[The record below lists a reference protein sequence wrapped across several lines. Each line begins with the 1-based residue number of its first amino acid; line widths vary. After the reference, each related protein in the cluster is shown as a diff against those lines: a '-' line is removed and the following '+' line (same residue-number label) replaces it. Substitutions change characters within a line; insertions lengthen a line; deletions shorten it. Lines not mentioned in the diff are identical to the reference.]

1 MTTAEFD
8 RTTERRRLIASPVV
22 TVVALVVVAGLCS
35 VAWFAARDRLA
46 DAGRAETADLLR
58 SQLASTEATL
68 VAWQD
73 HQTASAR
80 AWASNERV
88 RSSTRSLLAQPAEPA
103 DLVAATA
110 QRELRDY
117 LAPVLEAHGYRG
129 FFVIAPDG
137 TSLASTRDT
146 NVGTRNLLVQDQPD
160 VFADLVRGES
170 VVSQPQFT
178 DVPIQSADGSLVADL
193 PTMFVGAPILD
204 DDDEV
209 IAVLTFRLDPTT
221 TFENVFTSQRWGATG
236 EVFAVSEE
244 GTLLV
249 ASRFRELLVD
259 AGLVAD
265 GSGVFSVVELVD
277 PGVDLTDDGT
287 DSAPSWTAS
296 RATVAAISLREGESG
311 YDVSGYDSYL
321 GRPVVGA
328 WTWNRDLGVGIAAE
342 ITEAEA
348 TAVTA
353 DAVQI
358 LDWFTAGILIALVT
372 AAGLVALRAA
382 RPPEM
387 AAPTREPEAAKQP
400 EPVAG

>member
-8 RTTERRRLIASPVV
+8 RTTERRRLIASPMV
-22 TVVALVVVAGLCS
+22 TIAALVVAAGLCS
-35 VAWFAARDRLA
+35 VAWLAARDRLA
-46 DAGRAETADLLR
+46 DAGRAETADLLT

-117 LAPVLEAHGYRG
+117 LAPVLDAHGYRG

-137 TSLASTRDT
+137 TSLASARDT

-160 VFADLVRGES
+160 LFADLVRGES

-193 PTMFVGAPILD
+193 PTMFVGAPIVD
-204 DDDEV
+204 GDEV

-221 TFENVFTSQRWGATG
+221 TFERVFTSQWWGDTG
-236 EVFAVSEE
+236 EVFAVSED

-249 ASRFRELLVD
+249 ASRFREVLVD
-259 AGLVAD
+259 AGLVAE
-265 GSGVFSVVELVD
+265 GSGVFSVVDLVD
-277 PGVDLTDDGT
+277 PGVDLTGDGT
-287 DSAPSWTAS
+287 DSTPSWTAS
-296 RATVAAISLREGESG
+296 RATVAAISLRDGESG
-311 YDVSGYDSYL
+311 HDVWGYNSYL

-328 WTWNRDLGVGIAAE
+328 WTWNHDLGVGIAAE
-342 ITEAEA
+342 MTEAEA
-348 TAVTA
+348 TAVA
-353 DAVQI
+353 GDAVRI
-358 LDWFTAGILIALVT
+358 LDWFTAGTLTALVA

-382 RPPEM
+382 RHAEGS
-387 AAPTREPEAAKQP
+387 APSSEPEAAKQL
-400 EPVAG
+400 EPVVG